1 MLSFVMVFSV
11 FTIVPI
17 TASAAEKELTETF
30 NLGEYGHYDEDW
42 EEVLADAH
50 TGVNVTVSPP
60 VTTYM
65 SKIIAGL
72 HTMISCMRPS
82 GSP

>member
-1 MLSFVMVFSV
+1 MISKIKKPISILLSILMVVSL

-50 TGVNVTVSPP
+50 TGVDRKSVV
-60 VTTYM
+60 
-65 SKIIAGL
+65 
-72 HTMISCMRPS
+72 
-82 GSP
+82 